1 MSSSLI
7 IIFPNLL
14 PSPNIGESGVGV
26 GGGGDE
32 VGNGGNFEVGGECDY
47 KLACISGCQREKGAY
62 SKNAIYRNYTDPL
75 EQDKVSWGKFC

>member
-14 PSPNIGESGVGV
+14 PPPNIGESGVGV
-26 GGGGDE
+26 GGMRQGT
-32 VGNGGNFEVGGECDY
+32 GNFEVGGECDC
-47 KLACISGCQREKGAY
+47 KMACISGCQREKGVY